1 MLTSLGSGGSALG
14 KNFLALFVVHC
25 KSCVQDRKT
34 IILEVRVLWVDFERE
49 KLYYNS
55 IDVSKLLNHINIVL
69 CDCFS
74 LAHIFLLSCISQIWE
89 FCAYIPFKLL
99 STLYVQEL
107 LETELQQS
115 EKRLTEAKGI
125 WFWNLTRSINN
136 MSVRKPILNSKK
148 FQLTLFKYGLAFAPK
163 RFIRSVARN
172 KPTAVIKSIFSIGIN
187 ATINR
192 SRNPIVNFFTELKW
206 SVS

>member
-1 MLTSLGSGGSALG
+1 MCW
-14 KNFLALFVVHC
+14 FWE
-25 KSCVQDRKT
+25 RKT
-34 IILEVRVLWVDFERE
+34 ILQLRSCKQIVEPRKYCLMWLFFFGAYFSSILHLTYLGILC
-49 KLYYNS
+49 LY
-55 IDVSKLLNHINIVL
+55 
-69 CDCFS
+69 S
-74 LAHIFLLSCISQIWE
+74 LQTVIILI
-89 FCAYIPFKLL
+89 CAGTFGEWIATKWN
-99 STLYVQEL
+99 TLDKV
-107 LETELQQS
+107 
-115 EKRLTEAKGI
+115 KGI

-206 SVS
+206 SFS

>member
-1 MLTSLGSGGSALG
+1 MSW
-14 KNFLALFVVHC
+14 FWE
-25 KSCVQDRKT
+25 RKT
-34 IILEVRVLWVDFERE
+34 VLQLHRCKQIVEPHKYCLMWLFFFGTYFSSILHLTDLR
-49 KLYYNS
+49 
-55 IDVSKLLNHINIVL
+55 IL
-69 CDCFS
+69 CF
-74 LAHIFLLSCISQIWE
+74 
-89 FCAYIPFKLL
+89 IPFKLL